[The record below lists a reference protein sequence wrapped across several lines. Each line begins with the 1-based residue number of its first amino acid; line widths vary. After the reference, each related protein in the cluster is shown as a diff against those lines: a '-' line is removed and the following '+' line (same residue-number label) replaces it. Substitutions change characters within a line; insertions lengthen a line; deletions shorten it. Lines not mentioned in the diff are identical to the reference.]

1 MNVTL
6 GLVILTIII
15 IVIVGAIIVL
25 LRALRKSPQGKALV
39 RTGMGGTKVVLD
51 GGLFVFP
58 IMHTVEEMDISLKTI
73 EVHRTGS
80 EGLICKDNMRADIK
94 VVFFVRINK
103 DEKSVK
109 EVAQTIGCKRA
120 SQQETL
126 NNLFDAKFSEA
137 LKTVGKGFDFINL
150 YTQREEFKKEI
161 LKTIGTDLN
170 GYELDDCA
178 IDYLEQTSLADLDQK
193 NILDAQGIKKI
204 EELTSVEQERTNQI
218 RRNREQTIKEQDVEA
233 RKNIIR
239 LEKQQ
244 IEEEQR
250 QKREIAELTSEQENA
265 AKQVVIEKDLQTE
278 LIRKNSEQK
287 LGEAEE
293 EKQRQIILARLNKEE
308 LEKVQIQL
316 VDTEEQKA
324 IANKERIV
332 GVAEIEKEQ
341 ILEEKKRD
349 IQIIIKERKA
359 EEKKTVEEDQKI
371 EDVKQLAVAER
382 AKKVAEIEASK
393 EAEMQ
398 KIIQTRRAESDKLAA
413 EVKAQQMVIEADAK
427 KAAAQKEAEARKI
440 NAEALAAEEAT
451 VGLAEADV
459 MKAKAEA
466 KEMEGVTEA
475 NILQKKAEAEAKAIE
490 MKAQA
495 EKIKGLAEVDIIKE
509 KGNTEADVIER
520 QGLAKAKVT
529 EEQGLAEAK
538 VKEKQGLTEAQIIE
552 QQGLAEAKVTEQK
565 GLAEAQ
571 TVEKHG
577 LAEAKTIGEKLVSEA
592 KGIEAKANAMKLLD
606 GVGREH
612 EEFKLRLEQ
621 QKEIRIAEIQAELGI
636 AESHARVLASAMQNA
651 KIDIVGGETE
661 FFNNILNAIKRG
673 KTIDKLMDSSQ
684 QLQAVKG
691 ALLGDGEDNI
701 LTRIGSFVS
710 HYGIS
715 TETVKNVT
723 LSALLLQLYNKA
735 VGEDKGVIEN
745 LMQTVKSLGMSDD
758 AADKVL

>member
-1 MNVTL
+1 MGIN
-6 GLVILTIII
+6 III
-15 IVIVGAIIVL
+15 ALAIFFSIILVGAVIVL
-25 LRALRKSPQGKALV
+25 LKALRKSPQGKALV

-58 IMHTVEEMDISLKTI
+58 ILHTVEEMDISLKTI

-178 IDYLEQTSLADLDQK
+178 IDYLEQTSIADLDQK

-398 KIIQTRRAESDKLAA
+398 KIIQTRRAEADKLAA

-427 KAAAQKEAEARKI
+427 KAAAQKDAEARKI

-723 LSALLLQLYNKA
+723 LSALLMQLYNKA

-745 LMQTVKSLGMSDD
+745 LMQTVKSLGMSDA